1 MANERTTTKLNVAVH
16 KRLEKLR
23 ARESLDSL
31 SDAVLWLLDRDDLLP
46 RIERLEKQIA
56 LLLEQQGGAGEDDQ
70 TSE

>member
-1 MANERTTTKLNVAVH
+1 MANERTTVKLNVAVH
-16 KRLEKLR
+16 RRLEKLR